1 MCYTYL
7 SVLNDILSD
16 GEIAKLKE
24 YFIGLT
30 PNTIA
35 LITVSKVAN
44 ALNIDTEKAIKVILK
59 CEEKG
64 FLKRH
69 FGIRCPKCG
78 ALIKEIESPN
88 IDDIIINECYSCD
101 EHIEISSD
109 DIVVLFEL
117 IKVELPFEMGQQS
130 KQIIRSEASVVA
142 PEDTYKEFKNMCKKM
157 NILLERQQN
166 KSNKDDLRKK
176 EKDRNHKK
184 AVRKS
189 ENNRKIKIVIKIVCV
204 IISVIVIFLVYR
216 KYGFEKISIFVAF
229 CGFVVPF
236 ICNYIVDEVF
246 ITDIGRIEER
256 MIIKK

>member
-24 YFIGLT
+24 YFISLT

-44 ALNIDTEKAIKVILK
+44 ALNIDAEKAIKVILR

-78 ALIKEIESPN
+78 ALIKEIKSTN
-88 IDDIIINECYSCD
+88 IDEITINECYSCD
-101 EHIEISSD
+101 EDIEISSD

-117 IKVELPFEMGQQS
+117 IKVELPFELGRQS

-142 PEDTYKEFKNMCKKM
+142 PEDTYKEFQNMCKKM
-157 NILLERQQN
+157 NALLEKQQD
-166 KSNKDDLRKK
+166 KSKK
-176 EKDRNHKK
+176 EELKKEEKDRFHKEAAGK
-184 AVRKS
+184 A
-189 ENNRKIKIVIKIVCV
+189 ETNRKIKIFIRSMCVVIDIF
-204 IISVIVIFLVYR
+204 VIFMVYR
-216 KYGFEKISIFVAF
+216 KYGFEKISIFVTF
-229 CGFVVPF
+229 GGFVVPF
-236 ICNYIVDEVF
+236 ICNCIIDEIF
-246 ITDIGRIEER
+246 ITDIERIEER
-256 MIIKK
+256 MIIN